1 MNFDYTLYL
10 VTDRQLMSCD
20 SLTEAVEQAILGG
33 CTMIQLREKEL
44 SSLEFYNQA
53 VAVKQ
58 VTDKYHIPLIINDRI
73 DIAMAVQATGVHIGQ
88 HDLPAAAVRKV
99 IGENMLLGVSASSIA
114 EAIQAQQDGA
124 DYLGVGAMFPTGTK
138 TDADS
143 VSMEELQKI
152 RAAVSLPIVVIG
164 GINKGNAGR
173 FKPMGIDGLA
183 VVSAIIAQSDIKAA
197 AAELKDLF
205 CGKEKKMDF
214 NAAIFDLD
222 GTILDSMDVW
232 EHIDIQFLK
241 KRNLPVPEN
250 YVTEICARSFE
261 EAAQYTIDLFGL
273 QETVEGIIEEWN
285 NMAVEEYSN
294 HVGLLP
300 YALDYLLC
308 LKEHGIKLAVAT
320 GLPEKLYMPC
330 LKNNSILEL
339 FDALCSTDEVQR
351 GKEYSDV
358 FELAAKKL
366 GVAPEHCIVF
376 DDVLPAI
383 KSAKAARML
392 AGGIYDKYSADQRAE
407 IERIADIYLL
417 NFRQA
422 PIPHKEA

>member
-10 VTDRQLMSCD
+10 VTDRQLVSCD

-138 TDADS
+138 TDAES

-152 RAAVSLPIVVIG
+152 RTAVSLPIVVIG

-205 CGKEKKMDF
+205 CGKEKK
-214 NAAIFDLD
+214 
-222 GTILDSMDVW
+222 
-232 EHIDIQFLK
+232 
-241 KRNLPVPEN
+241 
-250 YVTEICARSFE
+250 
-261 EAAQYTIDLFGL
+261 
-273 QETVEGIIEEWN
+273 
-285 NMAVEEYSN
+285 
-294 HVGLLP
+294 
-300 YALDYLLC
+300 
-308 LKEHGIKLAVAT
+308 HG
-320 GLPEKLYMPC
+320 
-330 LKNNSILEL
+330 
-339 FDALCSTDEVQR
+339 F
-351 GKEYSDV
+351 
-358 FELAAKKL
+358 
-366 GVAPEHCIVF
+366 
-376 DDVLPAI
+376 
-383 KSAKAARML
+383 
-392 AGGIYDKYSADQRAE
+392 
-407 IERIADIYLL
+407 
-417 NFRQA
+417 
-422 PIPHKEA
+422 

>member
-20 SLTEAVEQAILGG
+20 SLTEAVEQAILGC

-205 CGKEKKMDF
+205 CGKE
-214 NAAIFDLD
+214 
-222 GTILDSMDVW
+222 
-232 EHIDIQFLK
+232 
-241 KRNLPVPEN
+241 R
-250 YVTEICARSFE
+250 
-261 EAAQYTIDLFGL
+261 
-273 QETVEGIIEEWN
+273 
-285 NMAVEEYSN
+285 
-294 HVGLLP
+294 
-300 YALDYLLC
+300 
-308 LKEHGIKLAVAT
+308 
-320 GLPEKLYMPC
+320 
-330 LKNNSILEL
+330 KNG
-339 FDALCSTDEVQR
+339 F
-351 GKEYSDV
+351 
-358 FELAAKKL
+358 
-366 GVAPEHCIVF
+366 
-376 DDVLPAI
+376 
-383 KSAKAARML
+383 
-392 AGGIYDKYSADQRAE
+392 
-407 IERIADIYLL
+407 
-417 NFRQA
+417 
-422 PIPHKEA
+422 

>member
-152 RAAVSLPIVVIG
+152 RTAVSLPIVVIG
-164 GINKGNAGR
+164 GINKGNTGR

-205 CGKEKKMDF
+205 AERKRNMDF

-261 EAAQYTIDLFGL
+261 EAAQYTIDLLGL

-300 YALDYLLC
+300 HALDYLLR

-320 GLPEKLYMPC
+320 GLPEKLYIPC

-358 FELAAKKL
+358 FELAARKL

-392 AGGIYDKYSADQRAE
+392 AGGIYDKYSADQRTE

-417 NFRQA
+417 DFRQA
-422 PIPHKEA
+422 PIPHKEV

>member
-124 DYLGVGAMFPTGTK
+124 DYLGVGAMFHTGTK

-152 RAAVSLPIVVIG
+152 RTAVSLPIVVIG

-205 CGKEKKMDF
+205 CGKEKK
-214 NAAIFDLD
+214 
-222 GTILDSMDVW
+222 
-232 EHIDIQFLK
+232 
-241 KRNLPVPEN
+241 
-250 YVTEICARSFE
+250 
-261 EAAQYTIDLFGL
+261 
-273 QETVEGIIEEWN
+273 
-285 NMAVEEYSN
+285 
-294 HVGLLP
+294 
-300 YALDYLLC
+300 
-308 LKEHGIKLAVAT
+308 HG
-320 GLPEKLYMPC
+320 
-330 LKNNSILEL
+330 
-339 FDALCSTDEVQR
+339 F
-351 GKEYSDV
+351 
-358 FELAAKKL
+358 
-366 GVAPEHCIVF
+366 
-376 DDVLPAI
+376 
-383 KSAKAARML
+383 
-392 AGGIYDKYSADQRAE
+392 
-407 IERIADIYLL
+407 
-417 NFRQA
+417 
-422 PIPHKEA
+422 

>member
-152 RAAVSLPIVVIG
+152 RTAVSLPIVVIG
-164 GINKGNAGR
+164 DINKGNTGR

-205 CGKEKKMDF
+205 CGKEKKNGF
-214 NAAIFDLD
+214 
-222 GTILDSMDVW
+222 
-232 EHIDIQFLK
+232 
-241 KRNLPVPEN
+241 
-250 YVTEICARSFE
+250 
-261 EAAQYTIDLFGL
+261 
-273 QETVEGIIEEWN
+273 
-285 NMAVEEYSN
+285 
-294 HVGLLP
+294 
-300 YALDYLLC
+300 
-308 LKEHGIKLAVAT
+308 
-320 GLPEKLYMPC
+320 
-330 LKNNSILEL
+330 
-339 FDALCSTDEVQR
+339 
-351 GKEYSDV
+351 
-358 FELAAKKL
+358 
-366 GVAPEHCIVF
+366 
-376 DDVLPAI
+376 
-383 KSAKAARML
+383 
-392 AGGIYDKYSADQRAE
+392 
-407 IERIADIYLL
+407 
-417 NFRQA
+417 
-422 PIPHKEA
+422 

>member
-58 VTDKYHIPLIINDRI
+58 ITDKYHIPLIINDRI

-99 IGENMLLGVSASSIA
+99 IGENMLLGVSASSLA

-124 DYLGVGAMFPTGTK
+124 DYLGVGAMFPTVTK

-173 FKPMGIDGLA
+173 FKPMEIDGLA

-197 AAELKDLF
+197 AEELKDLF
-205 CGKEKKMDF
+205 CGKEKKNGF
-214 NAAIFDLD
+214 
-222 GTILDSMDVW
+222 
-232 EHIDIQFLK
+232 
-241 KRNLPVPEN
+241 
-250 YVTEICARSFE
+250 
-261 EAAQYTIDLFGL
+261 
-273 QETVEGIIEEWN
+273 
-285 NMAVEEYSN
+285 
-294 HVGLLP
+294 
-300 YALDYLLC
+300 
-308 LKEHGIKLAVAT
+308 
-320 GLPEKLYMPC
+320 
-330 LKNNSILEL
+330 
-339 FDALCSTDEVQR
+339 
-351 GKEYSDV
+351 
-358 FELAAKKL
+358 
-366 GVAPEHCIVF
+366 
-376 DDVLPAI
+376 
-383 KSAKAARML
+383 
-392 AGGIYDKYSADQRAE
+392 
-407 IERIADIYLL
+407 
-417 NFRQA
+417 
-422 PIPHKEA
+422 